1 MHINLE
7 KNQCSDGTKKPVL
20 LCVSF
25 GTSYHDTRRVTI
37 DAIERNLQEAFPSYE
52 VRRAFTSKIII
63 RKLAARDKLM
73 IDTVSA
79 AVEKMIA
86 EGVTELLVQPT
97 HVIAG
102 FEYDDIIRDLQ
113 AYTEKFNRLNISSPL
128 MKTNKDIK
136 TLANILTTETKSS
149 ADAETAFVWMGH
161 GTAHSVNTV
170 YETLQHAFIET
181 GHRNHVVGT
190 VEAEPSFE
198 KVLEQVKK
206 TKATHIVLSPL
217 MIVAG
222 DHAVNDMASTDPD
235 SWKSRF
241 EKQGYTV
248 TALLKGM
255 GEYSAIRK
263 MIVEH
268 AHEALL
274 ND

>member
-1 MHINLE
+1 MCTKLE

-37 DAIERNLQEAFPSYE
+37 DAIERSLQEAFPSYE

-63 RKLAARDKLM
+63 RKLAERDKLM

-113 AYTEKFNRLNISSPL
+113 PYTEKFNRLNISSSL

-149 ADAETAFVWMGH
+149 ADAQTAFVWMGH

-217 MIVAG
+217 MLSLI
-222 DHAVNDMASTDPD
+222 H
-235 SWKSRF
+235 
-241 EKQGYTV
+241 
-248 TALLKGM
+248 
-255 GEYSAIRK
+255 I
-263 MIVEH
+263 
-268 AHEALL
+268 
-274 ND
+274 